1 MNANLNFY
9 QKIYEKYYFRFFETK
24 IKKRNTANLYND
36 SLSFQWKNGE
46 YILFYQFMCLRELLK
61 HAGIYCPYYADI
73 FRTKSIDFVNI
84 QNIFELSSIPIL
96 TKDIIKSNF
105 DNIISKKNIHSIWN
119 KSTGGSTGQ
128 PLHFAYTKE
137 SYEWRVAMSKRGY
150 AWAGAL
156 PGAKQAY
163 IWGVQ
168 LGEIGPLQTIKE
180 RLHHCIDRH
189 IYFNCFEFDEQAM
202 ANCLARLNRFKP
214 ASIVGYT
221 NPLYNLALFIGD
233 NSKIRF
239 KPQGLICA
247 AEKVHP
253 YQREVIERV
262 FGAKVFNTYG
272 SREFMLIAAECEQH
286 EGLHISADNLIV
298 EIIKD
303 DGTPAQEGETGRIIV
318 TDLHNYGMPFIR
330 YEIGDLGVA
339 TSRSCSCGRGLP
351 LIADVVGRSLDVIRT
366 PEGKIIPGEFFP
378 HLMKDFADVTRFQVV
393 QEKLDLLIVKIV
405 PDGQLNA
412 TTKTIIEAEV
422 RKKVGSTMVVQ
433 YEIVSEIP
441 LTASGKYRVA
451 ISKISG
457 EQRD

>member
-1 MNANLNFY
+1 MIANLNFY
-9 QKIYEKYYFRFFETK
+9 QKFYEQYYFPFFEAK

-36 SLSFQWKNGE
+36 SLRFQWKESSHIFFN
-46 YILFYQFMCLRELLK
+46 QFICLRELLK
-61 HAGIYCPYYADI
+61 HAENYCPYYGGI
-73 FRTKSIDFVNI
+73 FKNKSIDVVNI
-84 QNIFELSSIPIL
+84 QNIFELSNIPIL
-96 TKDIIKSNF
+96 TKDIIKNNF
-105 DNIISKKNIHSIWN
+105 DNIISRKNIHSIWK

-163 IWGVQ
+163 IWGMQ
-168 LGEIGPLQTIKE
+168 LGELGPLQKIKE
-180 RLHHCIDRH
+180 RLHHYIDRH
-189 IYFNCFEFDEQAM
+189 LYFNCFEFDEKAM
-202 ANCLARLNRFKP
+202 ANCLARMNRFKP
-214 ASIVGYT
+214 DAIVGYT

-233 NSKIRF
+233 NSKIKF
-239 KPQGLICA
+239 NPEGIVCA

-253 YQREVIERV
+253 YQREVMERV

-272 SREFMLIAAECEQH
+272 SREFMLIAAECEKH

-330 YEIGDLGVA
+330 YEIGDLGIA

-366 PEGKIIPGEFFP
+366 PEGRIIPGEFFP
-378 HLMKDFADVTRFQVV
+378 HLMKDFVEVARFQVV

-405 PDGQLNA
+405 PDGKLSASSKN
-412 TTKTIIEAEV
+412 IIDVEV
-422 RKKVGSTMVVQ
+422 RKKVGSAMIVK

-441 LTASGKYRVA
+441 LTATGKYRVTV
-451 ISKISG
+451 SNISG
-457 EQRD
+457 VQSD